1 MQNAM
6 DFEGMMRM
14 LSALP
19 LWVKQI
25 IYTQLRI
32 DLETTLSKRTLDMF
46 GPDDLLQLLV
56 PELTTVG
63 NKELDHPSGY
73 HSQDLLRFLHLCR
86 QKKTIANIAILNYWT
101 LDHTNNC
108 LLQALNHQLVA
119 SPKSGTIKATIDY
132 LAGNTRLGEYL
143 VKINRLTMEQLDQA
157 LRTQK
162 YIEESMGDKTG
173 IANVLTNL
181 GYIKKEDSE
190 GILFLKEESMK
201 PFEGFNAP
209 SPVNGAAAAPHPTA
223 PVASGV
229 PKTPPVPVHYPR
241 VGAPPPSPHGA
252 PPAAASHQ
260 QSAPPL
266 PPPGAS
272 GNFSP
277 MPPPDSY
284 PPPPAAPGR
293 R

>member
-86 QKKTIANIAILNYWT
+86 QKKTIAKEFAGT
-101 LDHTNNC
+101 LER
-108 LLQALNHQLVA
+108 VA
-119 SPKSGTIKATIDY
+119 KKPKEST
-132 LAGNTRLGEYL
+132 YL
-143 VKINRLTMEQLDQA
+143 VIDEVERENWAKG
-157 LRTQK
+157 
-162 YIEESMGDKTG
+162 EE
-173 IANVLTNL
+173 LL
-181 GYIKKEDSE
+181 G
-190 GILFLKEESMK
+190 
-201 PFEGFNAP
+201 
-209 SPVNGAAAAPHPTA
+209 
-223 PVASGV
+223 
-229 PKTPPVPVHYPR
+229 
-241 VGAPPPSPHGA
+241 
-252 PPAAASHQ
+252 
-260 QSAPPL
+260 
-266 PPPGAS
+266 
-272 GNFSP
+272 
-277 MPPPDSY
+277 
-284 PPPPAAPGR
+284 
-293 R
+293 